1 MNSLKFIL
9 KPIQLIYW
17 VLINLRNQMY
27 STGFFKIYRSSKK
40 VISVGNLSMGGTG
53 KTPMVE
59 YLVRLIG
66 EKNVG
71 VLSRGYGRKTN
82 DFIIA
87 NKKIHSSS
95 NLGDECNM
103 LINKFD
109 KITLA
114 CDTNRVNGIK
124 KLTEHNK
131 FLKTIILDDGYQH
144 RSLFRDI
151 NILLTEMKDLFID
164 DKLIP
169 IGRLREPRCEKK
181 RADIIVVTK
190 CKRDIEKNN
199 MKLIENKLRIN
210 SKQKIYF
217 SYISKYNFIDSNSNG
232 LYKIDENQK
241 YLLITGFEKTA
252 ELVNHLNE
260 INLNFVH
267 LKFKDHYDFKEKNID
282 FFIKKLHKLKN
293 CQSILLS
300 EKDYFRISNKLL
312 NKLRKVAK
320 IVIVQIEFDFI
331 YDDKQAFNNQILKL
345 VK

>member
-9 KPIQLIYW
+9 KPLQLIYW

-27 STGFFKIYRSSKK
+27 STGFLKIYKSSKK
-40 VISVGNLSMGGTG
+40 VISIGNLSMGGTG

-59 YLVRLIG
+59 YLIRLMKK
-66 EKNVG
+66 KNVG
-71 VLSRGYGRKTN
+71 VLSRGYGRKSGG
-82 DFIIA
+82 FVIA
-87 NKKIHSSS
+87 NKETHSSS

-109 KITLA
+109 HITLA
-114 CDTNRVNGIK
+114 CDTNRVRGIK
-124 KLTEHNK
+124 KLIEHNK
-131 FLKTIILDDGYQH
+131 FLETVILDDGYQH
-144 RSLFRDI
+144 RSLYRDI
-151 NILLTEMKDLFID
+151 NILLTEFNDLFID

-181 RADIIVVTK
+181 RADIIVITK
-190 CKRDIEKNN
+190 CKKNIEKNK
-199 MKLIENKLRIN
+199 MQLIENKLRIN

-217 SYISKYNFIDSNSNG
+217 SYISKYNFIDSISNE
-232 LYKIDENQK
+232 LYKINENQK
-241 YLLITGFEKTA
+241 YLLITGFEKTG

-260 INLNFVH
+260 INLNFIH
-267 LKFKDHYDFKEKNID
+267 LKFNDHYNFKEKNIN

-293 CQSILLS
+293 CKTILLS
-300 EKDYFRISNKLL
+300 EKDYFRISEKLI